1 MMQSIKDTF
10 LRVVRYIPN
19 QYRQYKESKEFLSV
33 PVVRV
38 TENVTSRQT
47 KMLSEQLSQISK
59 LKKVQAIAVLVDN
72 YEGSAA
78 QAHIIIQRLKI

>member
-1 MMQSIKDTF
+1 
-10 LRVVRYIPN
+10 
-19 QYRQYKESKEFLSV
+19 
-33 PVVRV
+33 
-38 TENVTSRQT
+38 
-47 KMLSEQLSQISK
+47 MLSEQLSQISK